1 VGTELRE
8 YGVKAAQDA
17 LKDAGLGWLT
27 SSWSPAATIRN
38 GYPGFIAGAAFA
50 QALGWTGARHSCYG
64 A

>member
-1 VGTELRE
+1 M
-8 YGVKAAQDA
+8 KAAQDA